1 MTIYLD
7 IVILENICINFII
20 LFATGII
27 NKTKIKYTKIFIAS
41 LLGAIYAVVAYM
53 NMLEI
58 YSNILMKILL
68 SICMVYI
75 AFKSE
80 KIKILFKQL
89 LIFYLTS
96 FTFGGV
102 SFALLYF
109 IRPQD
114 ILIKNGVY
122 IGTYP
127 IKVVLIGGIIGFVVL
142 VIAFKV
148 MKVKI
153 NRNNMYCNVK
163 INLFKNSKKVKAVVD
178 TGNFLKDPITGN
190 SVIVVEKEILKGF
203 IGDEIIDNIEKI
215 INGKINEEINIAEY
229 AARIKLI
236 PFSSLGR
243 KNGLL
248 LGVSV
253 DSVEID
259 FEDITRKIENV
270 IIGIYND
277 SLSSTKKYNALVGL
291 GLIEKSETIGAII

>member
-7 IVILENICINFII
+7 IVILENICMNFII

-27 NKTKIKYTKIFIAS
+27 NKTKIKYGRIFLAS
-41 LLGAIYAVVAYM
+41 LLGGVYAVVSYM
-53 NMLEI
+53 DILKL
-58 YSNILMKILL
+58 YSNILVKILL

-109 IRPQD
+109 VKPQD
-114 ILIKNGVY
+114 IFMRNGVY
-122 IGTYP
+122 TGTYP
-127 IKVVLIGGIIGFVVL
+127 IKIVLISGIIGFAVL
-142 VIAFKV
+142 IIAFKV
-148 MKVKI
+148 IKGRI
-153 NRNNMYCNVK
+153 NKNNMYCQIK
-163 INLFKNSKKVKAVVD
+163 INLFENCKTVKAVID
-178 TGNFLKDPITGN
+178 TGNFLKDPITGVP
-190 SVIVVEKEILKGF
+190 VIVVEKEALEDLINK
-203 IGDEIIDNIEKI
+203 EIIDNVEKI
-215 INGKINEEINIAEY
+215 LNGSINEEIDISKY
-229 AARIKLI
+229 SSRIRMI

-248 LGVSV
+248 LGISV
-253 DSVEID
+253 DSIEIE
-259 FEDITRKIENV
+259 FEDVSRKVENI

-277 SLSSTKKYNALVGL
+277 VLSSTKKYNALVGL
-291 GLIEKSETIGAII
+291 ELIEKSESIGAII

>member
-7 IVILENICINFII
+7 IVILENICMNFII

-27 NKTKIKYTKIFIAS
+27 NKTKIKYWKLFLAS
-41 LLGAIYAVVAYM
+41 LLGGIYSVIAYM
-53 NMLEI
+53 NILEI
-58 YSNILMKILL
+58 YSNLFVKIIL

-109 IRPQD
+109 IKPQD
-114 ILIKNGVY
+114 ILMKNGVY

-127 IKVVLIGGIIGFVVL
+127 IKVVLIGGIIGFAIL

-148 MKVKI
+148 MKGKI
-153 NRNNMYCNVK
+153 NRSNMYCEVK
-163 INLFKNSKKVKAVVD
+163 INLFEKSKKVKAVID
-178 TGNFLKDPITGN
+178 TGNFLKDPITGVP
-190 SVIVVEKEILKGF
+190 VIVVEKEVVRDF
-203 IGDEIIDNIEKI
+203 VNNDIIDNLDKI
-215 INGKINEEINIAEY
+215 ISGQIDEKTNMLEY
-229 AARIKLI
+229 ASKVRLI
-236 PFSSLGR
+236 PFSSLGK

-248 LGVSV
+248 LGINV
-253 DSVEID
+253 DSIEIE
-259 FEDITRKIENV
+259 FEDITRKIEKV

-277 SLSSTKKYNALVGL
+277 TLSSTKKYNALIGL
-291 GLIEKSETIGAII
+291 ELIEKSETIGAII

>member
-7 IVILENICINFII
+7 IVILENICMNFII

-27 NKTKIKYTKIFIAS
+27 NKTKINYIRIFAAS
-41 LLGAIYAVVAYM
+41 LLGGIYAVVSYM
-53 NMLEI
+53 SILEV
-58 YSNILMKILL
+58 YSNVLVKVLL

-114 ILIKNGVY
+114 IFMKNGIY

-127 IKVVLIGGIIGFVVL
+127 VKIVLISGIIGFAIL

-148 MKVKI
+148 IKGKI
-153 NRNNMYCNVK
+153 NKNNMYCQIN
-163 INLFKNSKKVKAVVD
+163 INLFNNNKKVKAVID
-178 TGNFLKDPITGN
+178 TGNFLKEPITGAP
-190 SVIVVEKEILKGF
+190 VIVVEKEALV
-203 IGDEIIDNIEKI
+203 DLVDEEIINNIEKI
-215 INGKINEEINIAEY
+215 INGNIKEDIDISKY
-229 AARIKLI
+229 SSRIRLI

-248 LGVSV
+248 LGISV
-253 DSVEID
+253 DSIEIE
-259 FEDITRKIENV
+259 FEDISRTVNNA

-277 SLSSTKKYNALVGL
+277 TLSSTKKYNALVGL
-291 GLIEKSETIGAII
+291 ELIENTEKIGAMI

>member
-1 MTIYLD
+1 M
-7 IVILENICINFII
+7 NFII

-27 NKTKIKYTKIFIAS
+27 NKTKIKYWKLFLAS
-41 LLGAIYAVVAYM
+41 LLGGIYSVIAYM
-53 NMLEI
+53 NILEI
-58 YSNILMKILL
+58 YSNLFVKIIL

-109 IRPQD
+109 IKPQD
-114 ILIKNGVY
+114 ILMKNGVY

-127 IKVVLIGGIIGFVVL
+127 IKVVLIGGIIGFAIL

-148 MKVKI
+148 MKGKI
-153 NRNNMYCNVK
+153 NRSNMYCEVK
-163 INLFKNSKKVKAVVD
+163 INLFEKSKKVKAVID
-178 TGNFLKDPITGN
+178 TGNFLKDPITGVP
-190 SVIVVEKEILKGF
+190 VIVVEKEVVRDF
-203 IGDEIIDNIEKI
+203 VNNDIIDNLDKI
-215 INGKINEEINIAEY
+215 ISGQIDEKTNMLEY
-229 AARIKLI
+229 ASKVRLI
-236 PFSSLGR
+236 PFSSLGK

-248 LGVSV
+248 LGINV
-253 DSVEID
+253 DSIEIE
-259 FEDITRKIENV
+259 FEDITRKIEKV

-277 SLSSTKKYNALVGL
+277 TLSSTKKYNALIGL
-291 GLIEKSETIGAII
+291 ELIEKSETIGAII

>member
-7 IVILENICINFII
+7 IVILENICMNFII

-27 NKTKIKYTKIFIAS
+27 NKTKIKYGRIFLAS
-41 LLGAIYAVVAYM
+41 LLGGVYAVVSYM
-53 NMLEI
+53 DILEI
-58 YSNILMKILL
+58 YSNIFVKILL

-109 IRPQD
+109 VKPQN
-114 ILIKNGVY
+114 IFMRNGVY
-122 IGTYP
+122 TGTYP
-127 IKVVLIGGIIGFVVL
+127 IKIVLISGIIGFAVL
-142 VIAFKV
+142 IIAFKV
-148 MKVKI
+148 IKGRI
-153 NRNNMYCNVK
+153 NKNNMYCQIK
-163 INLFKNSKKVKAVVD
+163 INLFENYKTVKAVID
-178 TGNFLKDPITGN
+178 TGNFLKDPITGVP
-190 SVIVVEKEILKGF
+190 VIVVEKEALTGF
-203 IGDEIIDNIEKI
+203 LNKEIIDNVEKI
-215 INGKINEEINIAEY
+215 INGSIDGKMDISTY
-229 AARIKLI
+229 SSRIRLI

-248 LGVSV
+248 LGISV
-253 DSVEID
+253 DNVEIE
-259 FEDITRKIENV
+259 FEEVSRKIENV

-277 SLSSTKKYNALVGL
+277 VLSGTKKYNALVGL
-291 GLIEKSETIGAII
+291 ELIEKSETIGAML